1 MLAIVANYAIGIRQQ
16 NTITDARLPQRLC
29 MHPSLPKLHSRCAA
43 TSAFRPQRC
52 RRGELMMLSNT
63 LKRGRLPVIM
73 AAAASL
79 AAPVAAH
86 AQEPPLGYPTVGPYV
101 GLSGGINLK
110 GSESIKNLS
119 PNFNPTLGTG
129 LSTPNL
135 NFSTDVGGA
144 GIASF
149 GWGFGNGLR
158 AEVEF
163 DYRSNG

>member
-1 MLAIVANYAIGIRQQ
+1 
-16 NTITDARLPQRLC
+16 
-29 MHPSLPKLHSRCAA
+29 
-43 TSAFRPQRC
+43 
-52 RRGELMMLSNT
+52 MLSNT
-63 LKRGRLPVIM
+63 LKWGRLGVIT

-79 AAPVAAH
+79 AVPIVAH
-86 AQEPPLGYPTVGPYV
+86 AQEPPLGYPMVGPYV
-101 GLSGGINLK
+101 GLSGGLNLK

-144 GIASF
+144 AIAAF

-163 DYRSNG
+163 DYRSNTINKLSGQTPAGFGASTKAGGREQLWGPMVNVLYDFVGLSTFVVP